1 MLMAVVVGGF
11 WSSSLMKKSELSKDE
26 EGIMKRY
33 MDIMA
38 RKNVADGGNAA
49 DVEGKE
55 EDRDGEADE
64 EDLDVRR
71 SYANSIA
78 EIYSP
83 KWAPSEAE
91 AGSPHS
97 GTMKKG
103 NFVPYVASAE
113 GANPSLRHMSIQMT
127 TFSKRESTRL
137 GGAVVEAPP
146 EVTTVPVR
154 EYSFNPMNVSNNN
167 TVTASRRTS
176 TNALTAH
183 RRASAAVTQSHVAP
197 SPEDPS
203 SSADLPSQ
211 LQSRRATTNVSGI
224 LGMNMQLA
232 GRSGALVSNGNSRR
246 ISMVPPTTGPIPGT
260 GEYAGGVFGGVP
272 LHGLVE
278 NDELLEAPVAPIAP
292 SRKSAF
298 QKEARAGPARFT
310 LK

>member
-1 MLMAVVVGGF
+1 MAIVVGGF

-38 RKNVADGGNAA
+38 RKNVAGGGNA

-55 EDRDGEADE
+55 EDRDGETDE
-64 EDLDVRR
+64 DDLDVRR

-91 AGSPHS
+91 AAGSPQS

-113 GANPSLRHMSIQMT
+113 VANPSLRHMSIQMT

-137 GGAVVEAPP
+137 GSAVVEAPP

-154 EYSFNPMNVSNNN
+154 EYSFNPMNVSNTN
-167 TVTASRRTS
+167 TITATRRTS
-176 TNALTAH
+176 TNAPIAH
-183 RRASAAVTQSHVAP
+183 RRASAAVTQSHAAP
-197 SPEDPS
+197 SPEDQS
-203 SSADLPSQ
+203 SSADLSSP
-211 LQSRRATTNVSGI
+211 LHSRRATTNVGGI

-232 GRSGALVSNGNSRR
+232 GRSGALASNGNPRR
-246 ISMVPPTTGPIPGT
+246 ISMVP
-260 GEYAGGVFGGVP
+260 GGSVFGGSVFGGVP
-272 LHGLVE
+272 LHGLAQ
-278 NDELLEAPVAPIAP
+278 NDAPLEAPVAPIAP
-292 SRKSAF
+292 TRKSVF
-298 QKEARAGPARFT
+298 QKEVKGPARFT